1 MVRFCTYCSRG
12 NNVPLVLLY
21 SSTVNHVLFTAV
33 GSQMSGFEPSLRCLL
48 FFRFFPFFFWVIEWG
63 NGCLSNVPFTAALR
77 RAPDEWVR
85 AVSSLVCAFS
95 SALFSVL
102 FLWVGEGGY
111 YCCCSYSI
119 FHSIPKIYLFLAF
132 QVTKRVAYLFLP
144 LLF

>member
-63 NGCLSNVPFTAALR
+63 NGCLSNVPFTAAVGLQMIGL
-77 RAPDEWVR
+77 E
-85 AVSSLVCAFS
+85 SSRLSFFF
-95 SALFSVL
+95 ALFSVL
-102 FLWVGEGGY
+102 FFLGG
-111 YCCCSYSI
+111 
-119 FHSIPKIYLFLAF
+119 
-132 QVTKRVAYLFLP
+132 
-144 LLF
+144 